1 MDTRIIKFGSA
12 EYEEMLQLRK
22 TALLEPIGI
31 PFHYI
36 VPEKEKNDVFIAA
49 SEEGEIIGCC
59 VLTRLN
65 PQLVQLR
72 QMAVSPGYQG
82 RGIGA
87 TVLSFAESVAKAHGF
102 TTMMMHA
109 RDPVWE
115 FYAKQ
120 GYEVYGEPFQEVGMG
135 HHKMQKQL

>member
-1 MDTRIIKFGSA
+1 METRIIKFASA

-36 VPEKEKNDVFIAA
+36 VPEKEKNDVFIGAFEA
-49 SEEGEIIGCC
+49 GDIIGCC
-59 VLTRLN
+59 VLTGLN
-65 PQLVQLR
+65 PHLVQLR
-72 QMAVSPGYQG
+72 QMAVSPAYQG

-87 TVLSFAESVAKAHGF
+87 TVLSFAETVAKAHGYS
-102 TTMMMHA
+102 TMMMHA
-109 RDPVWE
+109 RDPVRE

-120 GYEVYGEPFQEVGMG
+120 GYEVFGEPFQEVGLG

>member
-1 MDTRIIKFGSA
+1 METRIIKFGSA

-36 VPEKEKNDVFIAA
+36 VPEKEKNDVFIGAFEA
-49 SEEGEIIGCC
+49 GDIIGCC

-72 QMAVSPGYQG
+72 QMAVSPAYQG

-87 TVLSFAESVAKAHGF
+87 TVLSFAETVAKAHGYS
-102 TTMMMHA
+102 TMMMHA
-109 RDPVWE
+109 RDPVRE

-120 GYEVYGEPFQEVGMG
+120 GYEVFGEPFQEVGLG